1 MNISDR
7 VLKNDEIAI
16 YRLRELYSG
25 YGYQR
30 YKVSKFE
37 EYDLYARNKSFL
49 VSENIL
55 TFTDTDGRLMALKPD
70 VTLSIIKNADDNET
84 HKVYYNETVYR
95 TSASADG
102 FREIM
107 QTGLECIGKIDVYA
121 MSEVITLAQK
131 SLDIISADNILDVS
145 HMGFVLGLLDNLG
158 IDGAYADELIGY
170 IGHKNIPAIK
180 AFCSAHG
187 IFESECN
194 DLCRITSLYAP
205 IKDALSVIARMVRGE
220 KMREAYEQLNGV
232 CALLDEFGDTDR
244 IYLDFST
251 VNDMNYYNGITFR
264 GFVKGIPD
272 GVLSGGR
279 YDTLLHK
286 MGKRSGAIGF
296 AVYLDMLERL
306 SVSVSEYDVDTV
318 LLYPDNVDTKTLAK
332 AISEAR
338 ESSVTLRVEMG
349 DKTALRCKKLL
360 KLSGEGV
367 ITVEAND

>member
-7 VLKNDEIAI
+7 VLKNDEKAI

-25 YGYQR
+25 FGYQR

-49 VSENIL
+49 VSKNVL

-70 VTLSIIKNADDNET
+70 VTLSIIKNVDDNET
-84 HKVYYNETVYR
+84 HKLYYNENVYR

-107 QTGLECIGKIDVYA
+107 QTGLECIGKIDLYA

-131 SLDIISADNILDVS
+131 SLDIISSDNILDIS
-145 HMGFVLGLLDNLG
+145 HMGFMLGLLDNLG
-158 IDGAYADELIGY
+158 IEGADADELVGY

-180 AFCSAHG
+180 SFCSSHR
-187 IFESECN
+187 IFESECAE
-194 DLCRITSLYAP
+194 LVKITSLYAP
-205 IKDALSVIARMVRGE
+205 LDEALSTLTSMVRGE
-220 KMREAYEQLNGV
+220 KMREAYEQLSGV
-232 CALLDEFGDTDR
+232 CELLGAFCDMKR

-251 VNDMNYYNGITFR
+251 VNDMKYYNGITFR

-272 GVLSGGR
+272 WVLSGGR
-279 YDTLLHK
+279 YDTLLSRL
-286 MGKRSGAIGF
+286 GKTSGAIGF

-306 SVSVSEYDVDTV
+306 DTEPSEYDVDTV
-318 LLYPDNVDTKTLAK
+318 LLYDKDVDCSMLAK
-332 AISEAR
+332 AICDVRAEGVTFRAERGNKCSLR
-338 ESSVTLRVEMG
+338 SRRTLRLT
-349 DKTALRCKKLL
+349 K
-360 KLSGEGV
+360 EGV
-367 ITVEAND
+367 TEL

>member
-1 MNISDR
+1 MSFYSVLQSDE
-7 VLKNDEIAI
+7 KAI
-16 YRLRELYSG
+16 YNLRELYRKHG
-25 YGYQR
+25 YSH

-37 EYDLYARNKSFL
+37 EYDFYAGNKNFL

-70 VTLSIIKNADDNET
+70 VTLSIIKNADDSET

-107 QTGLECIGKIDVYA
+107 QTGLECIGNIDVYA

-131 SLDIISADNILDVS
+131 SLDIISDNNILDVS
-145 HMGFVLGLLDNLG
+145 HMGFVLGLIDNLG
-158 IDGAYADELIGY
+158 VDGVCADELIGY

-180 AFCSAHG
+180 AFCASHG
-187 IFESECN
+187 IFEAECN
-194 DLCRITSLYAP
+194 DLCKVTSLYAP
-205 IKDALSVIARMVRGE
+205 IKDALSTIARMVRGE
-220 KMREAYEQLNGV
+220 KMRDAYEQLSGV
-232 CALLDEFGDTDR
+232 CSLLDALCDTSK

-264 GFVKGIPD
+264 GFIKGIPD

-286 MGKRSGAIGF
+286 MGKTSGAIGF

-306 SVSVSEYDVDTV
+306 ADNSCEFDVDTV
-318 LLYPDNVDTKTLAK
+318 LLYSDKTDAKVLAQ
-332 AISEAR
+332 AIGEIR
-338 ESSVTLRVEMG
+338 ESGVTLRVERG

-360 KLSGEGV
+360 KLSEEGV

>member
-7 VLKNDEIAI
+7 VLKNDEKAI
-16 YRLRELYSG
+16 YRLRELYSK

-70 VTLSIIKNADDNET
+70 VTLSIIKNVDNNET

-107 QTGLECIGKIDVYA
+107 QTGLECIGKIDIYA

-158 IDGAYADELIGY
+158 IEGAYADELIGY

-180 AFCSAHG
+180 AFCSARG

-194 DLCRITSLYAP
+194 DLCKITSLYAP
-205 IKDALSVIARMVRGE
+205 IKDALSTITPMVRGE
-220 KMREAYEQLNGV
+220 KMREAYEQLSGV
-232 CALLDEFGDTDR
+232 CALLDVFGDTSKV
-244 IYLDFST
+244 YLDFST

-286 MGKRSGAIGF
+286 MGKKSGAIGF

-306 SVSVSEYDVDTV
+306 SVGSLEYDVDTV
-318 LLYPDNVDTKTLAK
+318 LLYSKDTDAKALAK
-332 AISEAR
+332 AICDVRSDNE
-338 ESSVTLRVEMG
+338 TLRVEMG
-349 DKTALRCKKLL
+349 ESTALRCKKLL
-360 KLSGEGV
+360 KVCGEGV
-367 ITVEAND
+367 IILEAND

>member
-7 VLKNDEIAI
+7 VLKNDEKAI
-16 YRLRELYSG
+16 YRLRELYSK

-70 VTLSIIKNADDNET
+70 VTLSIIKNVDNNET

-107 QTGLECIGKIDVYA
+107 QTGLECIGEIDVYA
-121 MSEVITLAQK
+121 MSEVIALAQK

-158 IDGAYADELIGY
+158 IEGAYADELIGY

-180 AFCSAHG
+180 AFCSARG

-194 DLCRITSLYAP
+194 DLCKITSLYAP
-205 IKDALSVIARMVRGE
+205 IKAALSTITPMVRGE
-220 KMREAYEQLNGV
+220 KMREAYEQLSGV
-232 CALLDEFGDTDR
+232 CALLDMFGDTSKV
-244 IYLDFST
+244 YLDFST

-286 MGKRSGAIGF
+286 MGKKSGAIGF

-306 SVSVSEYDVDTV
+306 SVGSSEYDVDTV
-318 LLYPDNVDTKTLAK
+318 LLYSKDTDAKALAK
-332 AISEAR
+332 AICDVRSDNE
-338 ESSVTLRVEMG
+338 TLRVERG
-349 DKTALRCKKLL
+349 DSTALRCKKLL
-360 KLSGEGV
+360 KVCGEGV
-367 ITVEAND
+367 ITLEAND